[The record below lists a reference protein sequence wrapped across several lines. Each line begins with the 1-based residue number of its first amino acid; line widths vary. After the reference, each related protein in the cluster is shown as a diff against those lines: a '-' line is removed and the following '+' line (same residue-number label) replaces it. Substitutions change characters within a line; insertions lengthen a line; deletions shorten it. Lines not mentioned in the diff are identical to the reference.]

1 MKKKSHTDSL
11 LDSLIISC
19 GSNQSMSTSSI
30 KGNLCYVICTVMCK
44 ICSKLTIRA
53 PDVVLVFLLLTLNI
67 FDTFFWCFL
76 LALNVNGRWNIV
88 FLSIRA
94 FSWNWVRKWTKNGP
108 NTWFFEF
115 IEKFCH

>member
-1 MKKKSHTDSL
+1 MKKKSHADSL

-19 GSNQSMSTSSI
+19 GSNQSMPMSSI
-30 KGNLCYVICTVMCK
+30 KGNLCYVTCTVMCE

-53 PDVVLVFLLLTLNI
+53 PDVVLVFLLVTVNI

-88 FLSIRA
+88 FLSIRV
-94 FSWNWVRKWTKNGP
+94 FFWNWIRKWTKNGP
-108 NTWFFEF
+108 DTWFFEF
-115 IEKFCH
+115 IEKFCY